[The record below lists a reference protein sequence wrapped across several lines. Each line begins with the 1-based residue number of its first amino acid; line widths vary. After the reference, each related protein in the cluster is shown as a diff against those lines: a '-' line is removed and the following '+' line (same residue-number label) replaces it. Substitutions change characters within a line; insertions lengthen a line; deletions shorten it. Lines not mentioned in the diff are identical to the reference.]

1 MITEEDKYELCKE
14 YSQDS
19 IDNSYN
25 DELVYWCNHC
35 KSLAIGNFEC
45 NVEGS
50 PNLYCM
56 NCNSFDISSGDIFEW
71 MNLTASKD
79 KVFKNLNEYKKY
91 QKRIGEEEDSI
102 KKEIEEEIE
111 SLYRLEIGDL
121 RIVYSF
127 N

>member
-1 MITEEDKYELCKE
+1 
-14 YSQDS
+14 
-19 IDNSYN
+19 
-25 DELVYWCNHC
+25 
-35 KSLAIGNFEC
+35 
-45 NVEGS
+45 
-50 PNLYCM
+50 
-56 NCNSFDISSGDIFEW
+56 